1 MRDLEKMLQGL
12 GEENKK
18 AEQEESAMTL
28 KNVGYKN
35 AEGKFVIVKKGSRNL
50 NWTFHIEVDITTK
63 MLSA

>member
-35 AEGKFVIVKKGSRNL
+35 AKGKFVIVKKGSRNL
-50 NWTFHIEVDITTK
+50 IIW
-63 MLSA
+63 

>member
-28 KNVGYKN
+28 KNAK
-35 AEGKFVIVKKGSRNL
+35 GKFVIVKKESRNL

>member
-28 KNVGYKN
+28 KNVGYKMQR
-35 AEGKFVIVKKGSRNL
+35 ENL
-50 NWTFHIEVDITTK
+50 SPSKREAGT
-63 MLSA
+63 